1 MDCSLKDGSFFSEM
15 KKVALNVVPYL
26 CNLSFINKCSWNDQ
40 GIAAAE
46 KLSTASLSV
55 TKKIKEFLCNRL
67 PHLPDVVLFVLN

>member
-1 MDCSLKDGSFFSEM
+1 MNGSWKDGSFFSEM
-15 KKVALNVVPYL
+15 KKVAHNVPYL
-26 CNLSFINKCSWNDQ
+26 WNWSFINKCSWNDQ